1 MDRGNE
7 ANPQAFAS
15 QAVMSIQHL
24 GLPFEKV
31 NPNGGAIAMGHPLG
45 ATGARQIATA
55 MAEAKREK
63 KRIFVTSMC
72 IGSGMVSLRVV
83 FDNES
88 MLMSRVWPPCLSMSS
103 NVLSGCRRRFVAS
116 MQL

>member
-1 MDRGNE
+1 
-7 ANPQAFAS
+7 
-15 QAVMSIQHL
+15 MSIQHL

-31 NPNGGAIAMGHPLG
+31 NPVGGAIAFGHPLG

-72 IGSGMVSLRVV
+72 IGSGMVSLMFSVHGRVCA
-83 FDNES
+83 NE
-88 MLMSRVWPPCLSMSS
+88 
-103 NVLSGCRRRFVAS
+103 
-116 MQL
+116 